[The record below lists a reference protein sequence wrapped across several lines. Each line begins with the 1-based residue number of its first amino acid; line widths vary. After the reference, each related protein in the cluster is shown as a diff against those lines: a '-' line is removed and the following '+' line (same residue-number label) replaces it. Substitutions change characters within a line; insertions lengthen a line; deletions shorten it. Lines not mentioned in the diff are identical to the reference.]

1 MVRMRGTLLIVA
13 IGVLATAV
21 PLPAQAPV
29 GAPAPDFTLGD
40 QYDSGLTL
48 GSLRG
53 RVVLVVAGDR
63 HGNQYMG
70 AYTHAVR
77 ERFGRDRVRI
87 VRIANLRGVPF
98 FMKGYVRGRFRGTN
112 PDSTP
117 KASVLLDWGG
127 VLARLYGFRESL
139 TNVYLIDRAGVLRYT
154 AAGQGT
160 DSETRALTEAL
171 EAVVTSGGS

>member
-1 MVRMRGTLLIVA
+1 MRVIIAVTMVGLCA
-13 IGVLATAV
+13 A
-21 PLPAQAPV
+21 PLPAQAPL
-29 GAPAPDFTLGD
+29 GALAPDFTLRD
-40 QYDSGLTL
+40 QYDSALTL

-53 RVVLVVAGDR
+53 RVVLVVAVDR
-63 HGNQYMG
+63 HGNQYLG

-77 ERFGRDRVRI
+77 ERFGRDSVRI
-87 VRIANLRGVPF
+87 VPIANLRGVPF

-117 KASVLLDWGG
+117 KSSVFFDWGG

-154 AAGQGT
+154 AAGRGT
-160 DSETRALTEAL
+160 DPETRALTEAL
-171 EAVVTSGGS
+171 EAVVAAGGS